1 MQDCVF
7 TGNGPSIPA
16 MLSSRHAVKH
26 RHDVMVVYDRMSKEN
41 VSKEPGLYHHLS
53 EATSSASGSQFSP
66 IGSDTHHSQSGS
78 DTCHSQSDTRQNGSD
93 TRQNGSDTRQRC
105 SDTRQRCSDT
115 RQTQSDPGNARPKR
129 YNRQRHSDQAMTRSA
144 SFSHLLGGSRV
155 ETAFVGDDAYTVY
168 YGSHH
173 KTDCRWV

>member
-78 DTCHSQSDTRQNGSD
+78 DTCHSQSDTHQNGSD
-93 TRQNGSDTRQRC
+93 TRQKG
-105 SDTRQRCSDT
+105 SDT

>member
-66 IGSDTHHSQSGS
+66 TGSDTHHSQSS
-78 DTCHSQSDTRQNGSD
+78 SYTCHSQSDTHQNGSD
-93 TRQNGSDTRQRC
+93 TRRKS
-105 SDTRQRCSDT
+105 SDT
-115 RQTQSDPGNARPKR
+115 RQTQSDPGTARSKR
-129 YNRQRHSDQAMTRSA
+129 YNRHRHSDQAMTRSA